1 MGLKT
6 GMLESPLVVRVFDD
20 TTSGI
25 VQGRRELDHLL
36 TEITRRHPEEE
47 ELAPLYRTD
56 DYVFHGNT
64 LLWEYPRETPDGDQ
78 LDVVEVIDSM
88 AP

>member
-1 MGLKT
+1 MGLTT

-20 TTSGI
+20 NTSGI
-25 VQGRRELDHLL
+25 VQGRRELDHFL
-36 TEITRRHPEEE
+36 TEITRRHPEAE
-47 ELAPLYRTD
+47 ELASLYRTG
-56 DYVFHGNT
+56 DYVFDGIT

-78 LDVVEVIDSM
+78 QDLGEVIDSM